1 MNLNLPDKIFFDI
14 PFDRDLLPADSWIV
28 GGAVRDALLGR
39 SRQPIDLDFIVPE
52 KAIETA
58 QIIAN
63 NYRAGYVLLDDERK
77 IARVVFPAATIDIA
91 SREGSSLDVDLQRRD
106 YRMNAIAVC
115 PDTGEIYDP
124 LGGVEDIRFRVINA
138 VSLDNLRD
146 DPLRLL
152 RAYRQGSQLGF
163 TIAPQTLVWLR
174 EVAPEIAKVSTER
187 VLAELRYMMITPS
200 GGECLANA
208 AADGILSPFLSQSQP
223 IFADRY
229 RSSLIELDR
238 NFSALQSS
246 DDRLFQELQKP
257 LKSTIYTNNLAIARW
272 LPLLSVEKPDIATE
286 LERLTVSTAEIQ
298 AIFATI
304 EGISHLQNLLAN
316 PNSDSHKTQQYYLF
330 KTAGKL
336 FSAVILHALAKKHPY
351 EQLQPLISRYFDPD
365 DRLSHPTLPIDGHT
379 LMQELNLSPSPQ
391 IGKLL
396 QAIQLA
402 YVEETINSRE
412 EAIAFAKQHISKSMG
427 NS

>member
-14 PFDRDLLPADSWIV
+14 PFDLDLLPAESWIV

-39 SRQPIDLDFIVPE
+39 NRQPIDLDFIVPGE
-52 KAIETA
+52 AIETA

-63 NYRAGYVLLDDERK
+63 KYRAGYVLLDAERK
-77 IARVVFPAATIDIA
+77 IARVVFPEATIDIA

-106 YRMNAIAVC
+106 YRMNAIAVR

-124 LGGVEDIRFRVINA
+124 LGGVEDIRSRVINA

-174 EVAPEIAKVSTER
+174 EVAPEIAKVSPER
-187 VLAELRYMMITPS
+187 VLAELRYMMITPT

-208 AADGILSPFLSQSQP
+208 ATDAILSPFLSQSQP
-223 IFADRY
+223 IFANQY
-229 RSSLIELDR
+229 RSSLIEIDR
-238 NFSALQSS
+238 NFIVLRSS
-246 DDRLFQELQKP
+246 EDRLYQELQKP

-272 LPLLSVEKPDIATE
+272 LPLLSADKPNIEAE
-286 LERLTVSTAEIQ
+286 LERLTVSTTEIQ
-298 AIFATI
+298 AILATI
-304 EGISHLQNLLAN
+304 EGISLLRDLLAN
-316 PNSDSHKTQQYYLF
+316 PPSSRSKTQQYYLF
-330 KTAGKL
+330 KAAGKL
-336 FSAVILHALAKKHPY
+336 FPAVIIHALIKNYPY
-351 EQLQPLISRYFDPD
+351 EELQPLISRYFDPD

-402 YVEETINSRE
+402 YVEETIDSME
-412 EAIAFAKQHISKSMG
+412 EAIAFAKKHNK
-427 NS
+427 